1 MNQRG
6 LFKAYQG
13 PDPAESVRRV
23 THKSNISTA
32 REDRRR
38 AYKYVPTLE
47 PTECSTSLLSL
58 AEPHR
63 PP

>member
-23 THKSNISTA
+23 THKSNISIVC
-32 REDRRR
+32 EDRR

-47 PTECSTSLLSL
+47 HTEYSTAPFPCGLPLGC
-58 AEPHR
+58 P
-63 PP
+63 